1 VSHKQDAP
9 PGHSR
14 LSDRIAAQLALVP
27 PLITVGG
34 RTYHEV
40 AFLRKGDSVAMQ
52 VCVTDCRYVPLPQ
65 AMADDLGD
73 IVQIICEQLVPR
85 VSVEVFH
92 AVQREVGQA
101 ATQAGGDK
109 VVLLLRDRVH
119 QENPLLFQW
128 MQEMVQQN
136 VEGLADQ
143 AMQTRFLRACFGTL
157 IPMYM
162 ALERQAREDA
172 NRRLQGEGPVGD
184 KLAIAV
190 ARLVEA
196 QVCLEA
202 AKPQLADE
210 TARGFRHDVDG
221 EVLEHQIDKVGQVLA
236 DVSALRG
243 KHPTNA

>member
-1 VSHKQDAP
+1 MTGNPDAP
-9 PGHSR
+9 TQSR

-27 PLITVGG
+27 PHITAGG
-34 RTYHEV
+34 KTFHEV
-40 AFLRKGDSVAMQ
+40 VFLKKGDSVATQ

-65 AMADDLGD
+65 ELADDLGD
-73 IVQIICEQLVPR
+73 IVRVICDPLVPR
-85 VSVEVFH
+85 VTAEVFH
-92 AVQREVGQA
+92 AIQREVGQA
-101 ATQAGGDK
+101 ATQVGGGA
-109 VVLLLRDRVH
+109 VVALLRDRVQ

-136 VEGLADQ
+136 AEGLADP

-172 NRRLQGEGPVGD
+172 NRRLQGEGPVRD
-184 KLAIAV
+184 TLAIAV

-196 QVCLEA
+196 QACLEA
-202 AKPQLADE
+202 AKAQVADE

-221 EVLEHQIDKVGQVLA
+221 ELLEHQLEKVGQVLQ

-243 KHPTNA
+243 RNPKNA